1 MQGSDNGTQIA
12 TTQDEGPQQQEH
24 KAKGPQQITTMQGE
38 GNEPKQTT
46 TMQGER

>member
-1 MQGSDNGTQIA
+1 MAQQIA
-12 TTQDEGPQQQEH
+12 TTQDEGPQQV
-24 KAKGPQQITTMQGE
+24 TTMQGE